1 MNQSSSI
8 SSESN
13 CNSLFIKTVRLRY
26 VSSDLA
32 DGFLIAAAVLTFVAC
47 PFACFL
53 NAMVMLA
60 VKTKRRLQTHSNIVL
75 ACLALTDLIV
85 GVVVQPLHGA
95 MTIFLLQ
102 GKGFNEFC
110 GINLAYS
117 VSFVVVSSAS
127 LSHLVLI
134 SGERYLTIKYSF
146 THNEV
151 ITKPRII
158 VSSAIAWIT
167 AIIIF
172 VFLSKSL
179 FIPLAISQITS
190 LCSVICLQVL
200 VYKKAKDH
208 EKQILAQQVS
218 VEAKA
223 RFKKEKKALKLTTLV
238 ILAIF
243 LSFFLPSS
251 FMSVTWSVFGEKF
264 SDNVK
269 TTVRHFSL
277 AMSNLNSVIN
287 PIIYTVRIRHFR
299 VAFIELL
306 WRKRFQEAEEIERKP
321 FRSRH
326 NVVRPEV
333 TQEGEMMEQN
343 AEERNQIQPAAGAC
357 HEGTAGG
364 FKISITTAT
373 ATVHNDI
380 KVVSSNTPVNNSH
393 AHPSESEKDI
403 QSIPR
408 RMQSR

>member
-13 CNSLFIKTVRLRY
+13 CNSLFAKNVRLGY

-32 DGFLIAAAVLTFVAC
+32 DGFLIAAAVLNFVPC
-47 PFACFL
+47 PFTCFL
-53 NAMVMLA
+53 NALVMLA
-60 VKTKRRLQTHSNIVL
+60 VKTKRRLQTPSNILL

-102 GKGFNEFC
+102 GKGFNEYC

-117 VSFVVVSSAS
+117 VSFSVVSCAS

-151 ITKPRII
+151 LTKPRII
-158 VSSAIAWIT
+158 FSSAIAWIA

-179 FIPLAISQITS
+179 FIPLAVFEITS
-190 LCSVICLQVL
+190 LCSIICLQVL
-200 VYKKAKDH
+200 VYKEAKRH
-208 EKQILAQQVS
+208 EKQILAQNVS
-218 VEAKA
+218 AVEASAK
-223 RFKKEKKALKLTTLV
+223 FKKEKKALKLTTLV

-243 LSFFLPSS
+243 LSFLLPSI
-251 FMSVTWSVFGEKF
+251 FMSVTWSIFAEEF

-277 AMSNLNSVIN
+277 SIVSLNSVVS

-306 WRKRFQEAEEIERKP
+306 CRKRFQEAEEIERKP

-326 NVVRPEV
+326 NVVKPEV
-333 TQEGEMMEQN
+333 RQEGEL
-343 AEERNQIQPAAGAC
+343 IG
-357 HEGTAGG
+357 
-364 FKISITTAT
+364 
-373 ATVHNDI
+373 
-380 KVVSSNTPVNNSH
+380 
-393 AHPSESEKDI
+393 
-403 QSIPR
+403 
-408 RMQSR
+408 

>member
-8 SSESN
+8 SNESN
-13 CNSLFIKTVRLRY
+13 CNSVFVRTARLRY
-26 VSSDLA
+26 VSSDLTQ
-32 DGFLIAAAVLTFVAC
+32 GLLIAAAVLDFVAC
-47 PFACFL
+47 PFTCFL
-53 NAMVMLA
+53 NALVMLA
-60 VKTKRRLQTHSNIVL
+60 VKTKRRLQTSSNILL

-85 GVVVQPLHGA
+85 GVVVQPLHGT

-110 GINLAYS
+110 EVNLAFS
-117 VSFVVVSSAS
+117 VSFIIVSCAS
-127 LSHLVLI
+127 LSQLVLI

-146 THNEV
+146 THNTV
-151 ITKPRII
+151 VTKTRRVM
-158 VSSAIAWIT
+158 VSSAIAWIV

-172 VFLSKSL
+172 IFVEKSL
-179 FIPLAISQITS
+179 FIPVTVFQITS

-200 VYKKAKDH
+200 VYKKAKCH

-218 VEAKA
+218 VEASA
-223 RFKKEKKALKLTTLV
+223 RFKKEKKALKLTTLI

-243 LSFFLPSS
+243 LSFCIPSI
-251 FMSVTWSVFGEKF
+251 FMSVTWQIFGEKF
-264 SDNVK
+264 SDSVK

-277 AMSNLNSVIN
+277 AMVNLNSVIN

-306 WRKRFQEAEEIERKP
+306 WRKRFQEAEEFERKL

-333 TQEGEMMEQN
+333 RQGEMMEHN
-343 AEERNQIQPAAGAC
+343 VEERNRQIQPAAAAC
-357 HEGTAGG
+357 HEGSAGG
-364 FKISITTAT
+364 FHISITTAT
-373 ATVHNDI
+373 AIANNDI

-393 AHPSESEKDI
+393 AHP
-403 QSIPR
+403 
-408 RMQSR
+408 